1 MNRNTSDHCG
11 PVNHSD
17 ALARLSRS
25 SHCMTSRMLATIVRS
40 SRRSAYV
47 RRPEMKH
54 RSRMLVAVGPLWATR
69 QQIKQELQ
77 RGSSTSCGYS
87 SCGRGLF
94 QLGFAHEFLAEL
106 YA

>member
-1 MNRNTSDHCG
+1 
-11 PVNHSD
+11 
-17 ALARLSRS
+17 
-25 SHCMTSRMLATIVRS
+25 
-40 SRRSAYV
+40 
-47 RRPEMKH
+47 MKH

-87 SCGRGLF
+87 GCGKGLF